1 MFSLW
6 LLRSSSKLLKCCAG
20 QIQKCCNSTLP
31 VEHTTLENVIP
42 DLLIN
47 AHQLIKYQLIYC
59 YLTNDD
65 NKRYLKLFSFKDID
79 LSWVYGCR

>member
-1 MFSLW
+1 M
-6 LLRSSSKLLKCCAG
+6 
-20 QIQKCCNSTLP
+20 
-31 VEHTTLENVIP
+31 EHTTLENVIP

-79 LSWVYGCR
+79 LSRVYGCR